1 MDELRQATSDLTIEW
16 ARLLAPHFGPSG
28 SMDLDLLLWPQAAG
42 PSFYNQYSHF
52 VFLQLATGA
61 VPGATE
67 EEKKAY
73 LKLALGNIEYALS
86 ITDAEFHTP
95 HYSRG
100 KDWGRH
106 IGEWLVYYLLCSLEL
121 MERHQV
127 GSADLR
133 ARLAKVVVGAVT
145 TLHARFVVKYAVKPK
160 EFVGNHDT
168 WHGLL
173 FYRAGRHFQRDD
185 WMTYAR
191 DFFARCVLPFQAD
204 AGYWPEGQGI
214 VVGYALVTAQAV
226 SLYAELSED
235 VAAQDAIGRFFGF
248 YDFFSFPDGTASVA
262 VDVRMRYSLMPF
274 MFLPPGFLR
283 FAAGRE
289 VVLARLKAAR
299 RYFAEAGVHD
309 NGAQSFTFFGSF
321 AEYVFETEARH
332 RAVKVQHPSTLP
344 AARLVQGGW
353 QAYLGWQVV
362 PEHPSRF
369 ILDSQSFIEVWHREA
384 GYVAGTGGS
393 KFMPRFSTVR
403 RINEGRAYIPERVSG
418 VTITSEEASVIF
430 GFGADEV
437 ALGLSVKGGNC
448 RVSARL
454 ARPAA
459 KARYEAA
466 LILPFRHGE
475 ILVMDGESQ
484 KIGPGASV
492 HLNWVGRPV
501 RELAWRGLAWHMP
514 EGAVL
519 EYPIVPHNSYTQD
532 GLPKPADYVGRL
544 SFPLSANEQAVTIS

>member
-28 SMDLDLLLWPQAAG
+28 SMDLDLLLWPQAEG

-52 VFLQLATGA
+52 VFLQLATGE
-61 VPGATE
+61 VPGATAAE
-67 EEKKAY
+67 RKTY
-73 LKLALGNIEYALS
+73 LSLALANLDYTLS

-106 IGEWLVYYLLCSLEL
+106 IGEWLVYYQLCSLEL
-121 MERHQV
+121 MERHAL
-127 GSADLR
+127 GFADLR

-145 TLHARFVVKYAVKPK
+145 TLHAQFVAKYAVTPT
-160 EFVGNHDT
+160 EFVGNHAT

-173 FYRAGRHFQRDD
+173 FYRAGHHFRRKD
-185 WMTYAR
+185 WTTYAR

-226 SLYAELSED
+226 SLYAELSGD
-235 VAAQDAIGRFFGF
+235 TTAQDAIGRFFGF

-283 FAAGRE
+283 FAAGRA
-289 VVLARLKAAR
+289 VVLARLQAAR

-321 AEYVFETEARH
+321 AEYVFEPEVRH
-332 RAVKVQHPSTLP
+332 RAVKVQHPATLP

-369 ILDSQSFIEVWHREA
+369 ILDSQSFIEVWHRDA
-384 GYVAGTGGS
+384 GYLVGMGGS

-403 RINEGRAYIPERVSG
+403 RVDEGRAYIPERVSG
-418 VTITSEEASVIF
+418 VTVGAEAASVVF
-430 GFGADEV
+430 GFGSDDVELA
-437 ALGLSVKGGNC
+437 LSVKDGIC

-454 ARPAA
+454 VRPAA
-459 KARYEAA
+459 KAHYEAA

-475 ILVMDGESQ
+475 TLVMDGVTQ
-484 KIGPGASV
+484 KIEPGGSV
-492 HLNWVGRPV
+492 QLNWLGRPV
-501 RELAWRGLAWHMP
+501 RQLSWRGRTWQLP
-514 EGAVL
+514 EGAVI

-544 SFPLSANEQAVTIS
+544 SFPVSTSEQAMTIR